1 MNKTEYLD
9 IPQVAKMLTEN
20 EKKVVRANDGKRLLK
35 AEDFEIV
42 EVLDRAALMTGTAWS
57 KTQND
62 LRRIVDFIRDM
73 YGNLTTDDF
82 VNAFMFLCAGEIDM
96 YLPADRSGQPDRNSY
111 GTFNEAYIGKVMR
124 AYSQYCYQ
132 VYRKINY
139 YMPRERITDVS
150 SDVGND
156 ERRKHERNRQER
168 NRNVIEAFET
178 WKKSGNL
185 GCDSFEI
192 IFIWQVLYSLGLI
205 QGQEAHVNDVVN
217 AVMGKKDER
226 RINDIKTAFSEIAR
240 KKINL
245 LNKLNEL

>member
-1 MNKTEYLD
+1 MKKTEYLQ

-20 EKKVVRANDGKRLLK
+20 EKKVVRANDGKPLLK

-111 GTFNEAYIGKVMR
+111 GTFNEAYIGKVLR

-139 YMPRERITDVS
+139 YMPRARITDI
-150 SDVGND
+150 DAGND
-156 ERRKHERNRQER
+156 ERRKQERNRQER
-168 NRNVIEAFET
+168 NKNVLNAFEA

-185 GCDSFEI
+185 GCDNFEI
-192 IFIWQVLYSLGLI
+192 IFIWQALYSLGLI
-205 QGQEAHVNDVVN
+205 QGQEASVNDVVN
-217 AVMGKKDER
+217 AVMCSKKDER

-240 KKINL
+240 KKIIL
-245 LNKLNEL
+245 QNKLNEL